1 MEHDWNPAAD
11 LQAMDRAHRLGQ
23 KKVVNVFRL
32 ISRGTLEEKIMNLQE
47 FKRQV
52 ARTVVSTANSN
63 MLTMDRQ
70 SVLTLFGST
79 NPSEAAAGGGGGG
92 ATEQADEA
100 SVSKSKTKASGVS
113 DTSMTGLQE
122 LWSETQ
128 YAEEL
133 DLDHF
138 VRQMQDQV

>member
-32 ISRGTLEEKIMNLQE
+32 VSRGTLEERIMSLQE

-52 ARTVVSTANSN
+52 ARTVVSTAKSD
-63 MLTMDRQ
+63 MLTMDRH

-79 NPSEAAAGGGGGG
+79 PASTNVDATAQATVAKPAAL
-92 ATEQADEA
+92 D
-100 SVSKSKTKASGVS
+100 
-113 DTSMTGLQE
+113 GLQE

-133 DLDHF
+133 NLDLF
-138 VRQMQDQV
+138 VARVGSDTTRSVEK